1 MIHLLH
7 KTRVG
12 SFEVILNHAVSLCM
26 PASVCCCLGLL
37 YSCLIDSLS
46 VCNLLL
52 HVAEVSESMHHLIVE
67 VNCVLEVLLLGR

>member
-1 MIHLLH
+1 
-7 KTRVG
+7 
-12 SFEVILNHAVSLCM
+12 M

-67 VNCVLEVLLLGR
+67 VNCVLEVLLLRRQSFTDRYGFHVFAASSVVILDTFH